1 MSVFAASSPVVDWGT
16 LGQVVLYSLAAG
28 VGVALCFS
36 VAIVGATRF
45 AEARR
50 AGAGAPAA
58 LYAALA
64 TVGLLATTAA
74 VVLGI
79 VVMASKK

>member
-1 MSVFAASSPVVDWGT
+1 MNLLAAEIVDWGT

-28 VGVALCFS
+28 VGVAVCFS

-50 AGAGAPAA
+50 AEASIAAAFYALLAGLGLA
-58 LYAALA
+58 A
-64 TVGLLATTAA
+64 TVAA
-74 VVLGI
+74 VVIGI
-79 VVMASKK
+79 IVMAKK